1 MKKEDTMYYKVVTGR
16 LTDTYGHEKIHFQ
29 SRNVEDCFQFVASRA
44 NSKLK
49 NIRLTSNGM
58 KVVDAF
64 GDIVKLKKNA

>member
-1 MKKEDTMYYKVVTGR
+1 MYYKVITGR

-29 SRNVEDCFQFVASRA
+29 SRNVEDCFQFVAARA
-44 NSKLK
+44 NSKMK
-49 NIRLTSNGM
+49 TVRLTSNGM